1 MTARIFAPLVPMLG
15 KLIPRLGSDH
25 AGEVVATAAAIGR
38 VLRNG
43 GCDWHDL
50 AGAITVLP
58 KPQAKSADDDW
69 RATLAFCAMH
79 TDCLKMRERE
89 FLKSLAHWR
98 GDLTEK
104 QRTWLDDIAA
114 RLRGGA

>member
-1 MTARIFAPLVPMLG
+1 MKPTFAPLAPMLC

-43 GCDWHDL
+43 GCDWHDI
-50 AGAITVLP
+50 AGAIAVLP
-58 KPQAKSADDDW
+58 KPQAVSADDDW

-79 TDCLKMRERE
+79 VDCLKTHERE
-89 FLKSLAHWR
+89 FLRSLAHWR
-98 GDLTEK
+98 GNLTEK
-104 QRTWLDDIAA
+104 QRNWLEGIAA
-114 RLRGGA
+114 KLRDSSA

>member
-1 MTARIFAPLVPMLG
+1 MKLAPLAPMLL

-50 AGAITVLP
+50 AGAVAVLP
-58 KPQAKSADDDW
+58 KPQAKAEDDDW
-69 RATLAFCAMH
+69 RATLAFCARH
-79 TDCLKMRERE
+79 IDHLKTRERE
-89 FLKSLAHWR
+89 FLKSLAYWR
-98 GDLTEK
+98 RDLTEK
-104 QRTWLDDIAA
+104 QRDWLEAIAA
-114 RLRGGA
+114 RLRDSSV

>member
-1 MTARIFAPLVPMLG
+1 MKSTLAPLAPMLC

-43 GCDWHDL
+43 GCDWHDV
-50 AGAITVLP
+50 AGAITALP
-58 KPQAKSADDDW
+58 KPQAKAVDDDW
-69 RATLAFCAMH
+69 RTTLAFCV
-79 TDCLKMRERE
+79 TYIDCLKTRERD
-89 FLKSLAHWR
+89 FLSSLAHWR

-104 QRTWLDDIAA
+104 QRNWLEAIAA
-114 RLRGGA
+114 RLRSGL

>member
-1 MTARIFAPLVPMLG
+1 MKLAPLAPMLS

-50 AGAITVLP
+50 ARAVTPAL
-58 KPQAKSADDDW
+58 KPPVKLASDDW
-69 RATLAFCAMH
+69 QATLAFCTMH
-79 TDCLKMRERE
+79 IDCLKMRDRE
-89 FLKSLAHWR
+89 FLRSLGHWHR
-98 GDLTEK
+98 DLTQK
-104 QRTWLDDIAA
+104 QRVWLEDIAA
-114 RLRGGA
+114 RLSDDR

>member
-1 MTARIFAPLVPMLG
+1 MKPLAPLVPMLS

-50 AGAITVLP
+50 ARAVTPLP
-58 KPQAKSADDDW
+58 KLQVKSVSDDW
-69 RATLAFCAMH
+69 RTTLAFCATH
-79 TDCLKMRERE
+79 IDRVKMRDRE
-89 FLKSLAHWR
+89 FIRSLSLGTAISPR
-98 GDLTEK
+98 SKGSGSRILPP
-104 QRTWLDDIAA
+104 
-114 RLRGGA
+114 G

>member
-1 MTARIFAPLVPMLG
+1 MLS

-50 AGAITVLP
+50 AHAVTPPP
-58 KPQAKSADDDW
+58 KPPAKLASDDW

-79 TDCLKMRERE
+79 IDCLKTRDRE
-89 FLKSLAHWR
+89 FLRSLAHWHR
-98 GDLTEK
+98 DLTEK
-104 QRTWLDDIAA
+104 QRAWLEDIAA
-114 RLRGGA
+114 RLSDNT

>member
-1 MTARIFAPLVPMLG
+1 MLS

-50 AGAITVLP
+50 AHAVTPAL
-58 KPQAKSADDDW
+58 KPQAKASDDNW
-69 RATLAFCAMH
+69 RTTLAFCAMYIDRL
-79 TDCLKMRERE
+79 TMRDRG
-89 FLKSLAHWR
+89 FIRSLAHWR
-98 GDLTEK
+98 RDLTQK
-104 QRTWLDDIAA
+104 QKDWLDDIAA
-114 RLRGGA
+114 KLRDDR

>member
-1 MTARIFAPLVPMLG
+1 MLS

-50 AGAITVLP
+50 ARAVTPLP
-58 KPQAKSADDDW
+58 KPPVKLASDDW
-69 RATLAFCAMH
+69 RATLTFCAMYIGR
-79 TDCLKMRERE
+79 LKMRDRE
-89 FLKSLAHWR
+89 FIRSLAHCR
-98 GDLTEK
+98 YDLTEK
-104 QRTWLDDIAA
+104 QRTWLEDIAA
-114 RLRGGA
+114 RLRNDG

>member
-1 MTARIFAPLVPMLG
+1 MLC
-15 KLIPRLGSDH
+15 KLIPRLGSNH

-50 AGAITVLP
+50 ARAVTLP
-58 KPQAKSADDDW
+58 SKSPVKLANDDW

-79 TDCLKMRERE
+79 INRAKMRDRE
-89 FLKSLAHWR
+89 FIRSLAHWR
-98 GDLTEK
+98 CDLTEK
-104 QRTWLDDIAA
+104 QKDWLEDIAA
-114 RLRGGA
+114 RLRDNT